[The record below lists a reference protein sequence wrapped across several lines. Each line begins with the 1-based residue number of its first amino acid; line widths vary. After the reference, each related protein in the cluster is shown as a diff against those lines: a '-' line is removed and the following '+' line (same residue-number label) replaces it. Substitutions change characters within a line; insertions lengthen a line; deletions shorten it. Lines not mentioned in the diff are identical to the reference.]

1 MDTLV
6 QWRLERSGTAFRPGS
21 SGCARRQ
28 APSRPQSEEMNVWG
42 QRTESRE
49 AIRGVARAAVAG
61 ASRDE
66 LLKEALGA
74 LGREGNADRIG
85 VWVEAEPNLSLQNE
99 VPGRFQGLVWD
110 RENGEMPAEWA
121 HLSVEPPLPEE
132 TLFAGKS
139 VELHLEADPQRP
151 IIGPLVELRR
161 ATWIPIER
169 NGQLKGVILAGSRGK
184 QAVMRLGEM
193 QAIAAELALAIGLE
207 EEQRLARIRNA
218 DLRTARNVLEARR
231 TRNPAGMMLA
241 KLADSCTEEGTGEE
255 GPGATFAV
263 IGALVEYEEQSGKK
277 EEIEFRWRSGDE
289 EWARAVASEPL
300 AGIWRRALEARQVI
314 GSDPHVALGAGIRGA
329 DPGLSAG
336 GRRASPRHAGG
347 RTATQRHLPCHART
361 SGTACRLG
369 GSRARPAKTE

>member
-1 MDTLV
+1 MGFWV
-6 QWRLERSGTAFRPGS
+6 
-21 SGCARRQ
+21 CAV
-28 APSRPQSEEMNVWG
+28 PSRKKPQSEVVSICRA
-42 QRTESRE
+42 RTDSTEG
-49 AIRGVARAAVAG
+49 IRGVARAAVSG
-61 ASRDE
+61 ASRKE
-66 LLKEALGA
+66 LLKEALRV
-74 LGREGNADRIG
+74 LGKVGSADRIG
-85 VWVEAEPNLSLQNE
+85 VWIEAEPGQSLQSDA
-99 VPGRFQGLVWD
+99 PGQFQGLVWD

-121 HLSVEPPLPEE
+121 NLSVEPPLPEKS
-132 TLFAGKS
+132 LFAGKC
-139 VELHLEADPQRP
+139 VVQHLEAMPTRP
-151 IIGPLVELRR
+151 IVGPLVELRR
-161 ATWIPIER
+161 AAWIRIER
-169 NGQLKGVILAGSRGK
+169 SGQLKGVILAGSRGK
-184 QAVMRLGEM
+184 QAFGSLDSM
-193 QAIAAELALAIGLE
+193 QSVAAELALAIGLE
-207 EEQRLARIRNA
+207 EERGIARIRNV
-218 DLRTARNVLEARR
+218 DLRAARNILEARR

-241 KLADSCTEEGTGEE
+241 KLADSCTEKGTGEQ
-255 GPGATFAV
+255 GPGAAFAV